1 MKKWRYSAWLVVL
14 TALALRAQPPLEA
27 VRAVPLGVVA
37 HASLD
42 RNGHLFVA
50 DERGNINK
58 YTSEGQPLLHFS
70 PQKLAVPD
78 LLEAWFTLRIFAFYQ
93 EYQEYLLLDRF
104 LHNSPLIRFAPDAV
118 GFARSATLAADN
130 LIWVFDDTDFS
141 LKKYD
146 PQTRQ
151 NVLVSPLALQLE
163 TPWVQV
169 GFMREYQNQLYV
181 SDERNGLLV
190 FDNLGNYR
198 KRLPFAGLA
207 QFGFYR
213 DELYFLRGN
222 ELVFFHLYNFQERTV
237 PLVLPASP
245 VRQVLVVPTHVLLL
259 TDRALEVYPLP

>member
-1 MKKWRYSAWLVVL
+1 MLP
-14 TALALRAQPPLEA
+14 LRAQSPLEA
-27 VRAVPLGVVA
+27 VRSIPLGVAA

-50 DERGNINK
+50 DERGNIDK
-58 YTSEGQPLLHFS
+58 YTLEGQPLLHYS
-70 PQKLAVPD
+70 PQKVAVPD

-93 EYQEYLLLDRF
+93 EYQEYLVLDRF
-104 LHNSPLIRFAPDAV
+104 LNNSPLVRFAPDAV

-130 LIWVFDDTDFS
+130 LIWVFDDSDFS

-163 TPWVQV
+163 STDVQV

-181 SDERNGLLV
+181 SDESNGLLV

-207 QFGFYR
+207 HFGFVGN
-213 DELYFLRGN
+213 ELYFLRGS
-222 ELVFFHLYNFQERTV
+222 EVIFFHLYNFQERTV
-237 PLVLPASP
+237 PLVLPTPP
-245 VRQVLVVPTHVLLL
+245 VHQVLVAPEHVLLL
-259 TDRALEVYPLP
+259 TDRELKVYRLP

>member
-1 MKKWRYSAWLVVL
+1 MQKWWCSALLSLLAVL
-14 TALALRAQPPLEA
+14 SLRAQSPLQA
-27 VRAVPLGVVA
+27 VRSIPLNVA
-37 HASLD
+37 ARASLD

-50 DERGNINK
+50 DERGNIDK
-58 YTSEGQPLLHFS
+58 YTLEGKALLHYS
-70 PQKLAVPD
+70 PPKIAVPD

-104 LHNSPLIRFAPDAV
+104 LNNSPLVRFAPDAI

-163 TPWVQV
+163 SADVQV

-181 SDERNGLLV
+181 SDENNGLLV

-198 KRLPFAGLA
+198 KRLPFAGLSY
-207 QFGFYR
+207 FGFSN
-213 DELYFLRGN
+213 DELYFMRN
-222 ELVFFHLYNFQERTV
+222 DEVVFFHLYNFQERTV
-237 PLVLPASP
+237 PLLLPTSP
-245 VRQVLVVPTHVLLL
+245 VHQILVTSGHVLLL
-259 TDRALEVYPLP
+259 TNRELKIYTLP